1 MSKRTAR
8 GEKRKCQ
15 NADCTVLFYD
25 LNRKEFG
32 CPICETTFDLE
43 LHAAALAKQRE
54 DVPDYIRRRHAR
66 ELPVV
71 ANTNAAADGA
81 NDNKVDKNDE
91 HGDGDVVPENETA
104 AAEAAD
110 ALIEAD
116 EDAQDPLAYAFPLAV
131 ADYEKH

>member
-32 CPICETTFDLE
+32 CPICGTTFDLE

-81 NDNKVDKNDE
+81 NDNKVEKDDE
-91 HGDGDVVPENETA
+91 PGDGDVVPENEA
-104 AAEAAD
+104 AVAEAAD

-116 EDAQDPLAYAFPLAV
+116 EDTQDPLAYAFPLAA
-131 ADYEKH
+131 ADDEKH